1 MNTTVNT
8 NTRRTSIAGYNAI
21 LSTRNEREAKELAAQ
36 EAIKQKTIEEMLA
49 ASQGNIN
56 VLCKDIEDSYGSM
69 VKDGHEMK
77 QCQDELSEKLKEEE
91 LFHATASEVYP
102 FPEVDESL
110 EHKMSLRRFAY
121 YALPALDCF
130 FAWFALYP
138 IVTSKIA
145 DLSSAISGLA
155 VVIGAALSIAVGLGV
170 SLISRLGVS
179 SLEDANNTDS
189 MKGLKKVAIA
199 GAVISLPLMYIIG
212 EVAFNGGTQW
222 TYSGCFAF
230 ISLIIQLLIVTGYKR
245 QMEALE
251 YFRKKIKLDGIKHIK
266 ESDERAIGQ
275 EIATLRG
282 KIQSILVAFEQHYA
296 TFSDKFRSLAAARD
310 EHILQ
315 FGKDANYY
323 LNQMVI
329 YIGDLVCFR
338 REAIPLYYESNGTVS
353 TIPFVDF
360 PYVAG
365 GRNIFMNNDFIYL
378 DYMMQRSQTG
388 IPLSETLRIVEE
400 QQNRGLNPH
409 IAQQENQTAPEP
421 QLDTP
426 SAEDN
431 PDDDQD
437 GGGIW

>member
-1 MNTTVNT
+1 MPQ
-8 NTRRTSIAGYNAI
+8 A
-21 LSTRNEREAKELAAQ
+21 
-36 EAIKQKTIEEMLA
+36 
-49 ASQGNIN
+49 
-56 VLCKDIEDSYGSM
+56 
-69 VKDGHEMK
+69 
-77 QCQDELSEKLKEEE
+77 
-91 LFHATASEVYP
+91 
-102 FPEVDESL
+102 FP
-110 EHKMSLRRFAY
+110 
-121 YALPALDCF
+121 
-130 FAWFALYP
+130 
-138 IVTSKIA
+138 

-251 YFRKKIKLDGIKHIK
+251 YFRKKNKLEGIKHIK

>member
-1 MNTTVNT
+1 MTSSDRLT
-8 NTRRTSIAGYNAI
+8 NRTRRG
-21 LSTRNEREAKELAAQ
+21 
-36 EAIKQKTIEEMLA
+36 
-49 ASQGNIN
+49 
-56 VLCKDIEDSYGSM
+56 
-69 VKDGHEMK
+69 
-77 QCQDELSEKLKEEE
+77 
-91 LFHATASEVYP
+91 
-102 FPEVDESL
+102 
-110 EHKMSLRRFAY
+110 
-121 YALPALDCF
+121 LPDR
-130 FAWFALYP
+130 
-138 IVTSKIA
+138 
-145 DLSSAISGLA
+145 LSSPRNSVSGTT
-155 VVIGAALSIAVGLGV
+155 LSNR
-170 SLISRLGVS
+170 ST
-179 SLEDANNTDS
+179 DATNFLHIT
-189 MKGLKKVAIA
+189 
-199 GAVISLPLMYIIG
+199 
-212 EVAFNGGTQW
+212 
-222 TYSGCFAF
+222 
-230 ISLIIQLLIVTGYKR
+230 
-245 QMEALE
+245 
-251 YFRKKIKLDGIKHIK
+251 KHIK

-338 REAIPLYYESNGTVS
+338 REPIPLYYESNGTVS